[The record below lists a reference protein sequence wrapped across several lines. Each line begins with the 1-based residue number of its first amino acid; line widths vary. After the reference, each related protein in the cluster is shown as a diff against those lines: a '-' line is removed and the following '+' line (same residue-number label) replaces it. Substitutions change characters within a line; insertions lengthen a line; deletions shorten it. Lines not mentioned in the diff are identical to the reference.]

1 LSSHNYASHM
11 CYQINLLQLQL
22 AYYPESTSSWIEA
35 SMGCLTS
42 GSHTYFILHSNYK
55 NGRKMF
61 VLFTEKQ

>member
-1 LSSHNYASHM
+1 M
-11 CYQINLLQLQL
+11 LQLQL

-35 SMGCLTS
+35 SMGRLTS

-61 VLFTEKQ
+61 VLFTEKL